1 MYVTLTK
8 KSISVILGA
17 VIISLILLGQFF
29 TINAG
34 GIDGST
40 NQKRVDYIKSLGYS
54 VDDTAQNVKT
64 VKIPQKFS
72 DVYKRYNLLQ
82 QKAGFNLA
90 EFKGET
96 VDIYTYCFADNPE
109 MQVHL
114 IVCKGNV
121 IGGDVASAQIDGK
134 MTELKGKM
142 NE

>member
-17 VIISLILLGQFF
+17 VIISLILLGQIF
-29 TINAG
+29 TIKAG

-40 NQKRVDYIKSLGYS
+40 NQKRVNYIESLGYS
-54 VDDTAQNVKT
+54 VDETAQNVKA
-64 VKIPQKFS
+64 VKIPQEFS
-72 DVYKRYNLLQ
+72 DVYKKYNALQ
-82 QKAGFNLA
+82 QKSGFNLA
-90 EFKGET
+90 EFKGKT
-96 VDIYTYCFADNPE
+96 VDVYTYCFDDDPK

-114 IVCKGNV
+114 IVYEGNV
-121 IGGDVASAQIDGK
+121 IGGDIASAQIDGK